1 MASPNLLVDS
11 HCHIDFPDFS
21 EDLDGVLERAA
32 EKDVAYLL
40 CVSVELGK
48 FQRIKALTQAY
59 SHVFSS
65 IGTHPNSDCL
75 LSGEPRVDDL
85 VEGSQDPG
93 VVAIGETGLDYFRS
107 KGDLGWQKDRF
118 RVHIRAAKIAK
129 LPLIVHS
136 RSAKEDTIEILRSEG
151 ADECS
156 GVMHCFTEDW
166 PMAVAALNLGFY
178 ISFSGIVTFRNAL
191 DLQAV
196 ARRVP
201 ADRLLVETDAPYLSP
216 VPMRGK
222 RNEPSFV
229 RYTAEFLARL
239 RGESAE
245 VLSEETTKNFFRL
258 FRKATKSS
266 ELEFGKGALKRK

>member
-40 CVSVELGK
+40 CVSVELEK

-85 VEGSQDPG
+85 VEGSRDRG
-93 VVAIGETGLDYFRS
+93 VVAVGETGLDYFRS

-118 RVHIRAAKIAK
+118 RVHIRAAKIAE

-201 ADRLLVETDAPYLSP
+201 ADRLLVETDSPYLSP

-222 RNEPSFV
+222 RNEPAFV

-239 RGESAE
+239 RGEPAE
-245 VLSEETTKNFFRL
+245 GLSEQTTKNFFRL

-266 ELEFGKGALKRK
+266 ELDLE

>member
-21 EDLDGVLERAA
+21 ADLDEVLKRAA

-40 CVSVELGK
+40 CVSVELEK

-85 VEGSQDPG
+85 VEGSRDRG
-93 VVAIGETGLDYFRS
+93 VVAVGETGLDYFRS

-136 RSAKEDTIEILRSEG
+136 RNAKEDTIEILRSEG

-156 GVMHCFTEDW
+156 GVMHCFPGDW
-166 PMAVAALNLGFY
+166 PMAGAARNLGFY

-201 ADRLLVETDAPYLSP
+201 ADRLLVETDSPYLSP

-222 RNEPSFV
+222 RNEPAFV

-239 RGESAE
+239 REEPAE
-245 VLSEETTKNFFRL
+245 RLSEQTTKNFFRL
-258 FRKATKSS
+258 FGRATKSS
-266 ELEFGKGALKRK
+266 ELDLAKGRTVT

>member
-21 EDLDGVLERAA
+21 EDLDGVLERAS

-40 CVSVELGK
+40 CVSVELEK

-75 LSGEPRVDDL
+75 LSREPRVDDL
-85 VEGSQDPG
+85 VEGSRDRG
-93 VVAIGETGLDYFRS
+93 VVAVGETGLDYFRS

-118 RVHIRAAKIAK
+118 RVHIRAAKIAE

-201 ADRLLVETDAPYLSP
+201 ADRLLVETDSPYLSP

-222 RNEPSFV
+222 RNEPAFV

-239 RGESAE
+239 RGEPAE
-245 VLSEETTKNFFRL
+245 GLSEQTTENFFRL
-258 FRKATKSS
+258 FRNATKSS
-266 ELEFGKGALKRK
+266 ELDLDKRRNET

>member
-40 CVSVELGK
+40 CVSVELEK

-85 VEGSQDPG
+85 VEGSRDRG
-93 VVAIGETGLDYFRS
+93 VVAVGETGLDYFRS

-201 ADRLLVETDAPYLSP
+201 ADRLLVETDSPYLSP

-222 RNEPSFV
+222 RNEPAFV

-239 RGESAE
+239 RGEPAE
-245 VLSEETTKNFFRL
+245 GLSEQTTKNFFRL
-258 FRKATKSS
+258 FKKARKSN
-266 ELEFGKGALKRK
+266 ELDLDKGRTET

>member
-40 CVSVELGK
+40 CVSVELEK
-48 FQRIKALTQAY
+48 FHQIKALTQAY

-65 IGTHPNSDCL
+65 IGTHPNSGCL

-85 VEGSQDPG
+85 VEGSRDRG
-93 VVAIGETGLDYFRS
+93 VVAVGETGLDYFRS

-166 PMAVAALNLGFY
+166 PMAVSALDLGFY

-201 ADRLLVETDAPYLSP
+201 ADRLLVETDSPYLSP

-222 RNEPSFV
+222 RNEPAFV

-245 VLSEETTKNFFRL
+245 GLSEQTTKNFFRL
-258 FRKATKSS
+258 FKKATKSG
-266 ELEFGKGALKRK
+266 ELDLDNGRTET

>member
-40 CVSVELGK
+40 CVSVELEK

-75 LSGEPRVDDL
+75 LSGEPRAGDL
-85 VEGSQDPG
+85 VEGSLDRG
-93 VVAIGETGLDYFRS
+93 VVAVGETGLDYFRS

-201 ADRLLVETDAPYLSP
+201 ADRLLVETDSPYLSP

-222 RNEPSFV
+222 RNEPAFV

-239 RGESAE
+239 RGEPAE
-245 VLSEETTKNFFRL
+245 GLSEQTTKNFFRL
-258 FRKATKSS
+258 FSKATQSN
-266 ELEFGKGALKRK
+266 ELDLDMRGTET

>member
-21 EDLDGVLERAA
+21 EDLEGVLERAA
-32 EKDVAYLL
+32 EKHVAYLL
-40 CVSVELGK
+40 CVSVELEK

-65 IGTHPNSDCL
+65 IGTHPNSVCL

-85 VEGSQDPG
+85 VEGSRDRG
-93 VVAIGETGLDYFRS
+93 VVAVGETGLDYFRS

-201 ADRLLVETDAPYLSP
+201 ADRLLVETDSPYLSP

-222 RNEPSFV
+222 RNEPAFV

-239 RGESAE
+239 RGEPAE
-245 VLSEETTKNFFRL
+245 GLSEQTTQNFFRL
-258 FRKATKSS
+258 FRKATKSNELDLDS
-266 ELEFGKGALKRK
+266 ERTKT

>member
-1 MASPNLLVDS
+1 MASPGPLVDS

-40 CVSVELGK
+40 CVSVELEK

-85 VEGSQDPG
+85 VEGSRDRG
-93 VVAIGETGLDYFRS
+93 VVAVGETGLDYFRS

-196 ARRVP
+196 AQRVP
-201 ADRLLVETDAPYLSP
+201 ADRLLVETDSPYLSP

-222 RNEPSFV
+222 RNEPAFV

-245 VLSEETTKNFFRL
+245 GLSEQTTENFFRL

-266 ELEFGKGALKRK
+266 ELNLDNGCNET

>member
-11 HCHIDFPDFS
+11 HCHIDFPEFS
-21 EDLDGVLERAA
+21 EDLVAVLERAA
-32 EKDVAYLL
+32 KNDVAYLL
-40 CVSVELGK
+40 CVSVELEK
-48 FQRIKALTQAY
+48 FQRIKALTRAY

-75 LSGEPRVDDL
+75 LSGEPGVDDL
-85 VEGSQDPG
+85 VEGSRDRG
-93 VVAIGETGLDYFRS
+93 VVAVGETGLDYFRS
-107 KGDLGWQKDRF
+107 KGDIDWQKDRF
-118 RVHIRAAKIAK
+118 RAHIRAAKIGE

-136 RSAKEDTIEILRSEG
+136 RNAKADTIEILKSEG
-151 ADECS
+151 ADECG

-178 ISFSGIVTFRNAL
+178 ISFSGIVTFRNAP
-191 DLQAV
+191 DIQAV

-222 RNEPSFV
+222 RNEPAFV
-229 RYTAEFLARL
+229 RYTAEFLAQL

-245 VLSEETTKNFFRL
+245 ELSEQTTKNFFRL
-258 FRKATKSS
+258 FRKATESND
-266 ELEFGKGALKRK
+266 LERDKGPIET

>member
-40 CVSVELGK
+40 CVSVELEK
-48 FQRIKALTQAY
+48 FHRIKALTQAY

-85 VEGSQDPG
+85 VEGSRDRG

-201 ADRLLVETDAPYLSP
+201 ADRLLVETDSPYLSP

-222 RNEPSFV
+222 RNEPAFV

-239 RGESAE
+239 RGEPAE
-245 VLSEETTKNFFRL
+245 GLSEQTTENFFRL
-258 FRKATKSS
+258 FKKATRSR
-266 ELEFGKGALKRK
+266 ELDFDKARTET

>member
-40 CVSVELGK
+40 CVSVELEK

-85 VEGSQDPG
+85 VEGSRDRG
-93 VVAIGETGLDYFRS
+93 VVAVGETGLDYFRS

-118 RVHIRAAKIAK
+118 RVHVRAAKIAN

-136 RSAKEDTIEILRSEG
+136 RNAKEDTIEILRSEG

-196 ARRVP
+196 ARNVP
-201 ADRLLVETDAPYLSP
+201 ADRLLVETDSPYLSP

-222 RNEPSFV
+222 RNEPAFV

-239 RGESAE
+239 RGEPAE
-245 VLSEETTKNFFRL
+245 GLSEQTTKNFFRL
-258 FRKATKSS
+258 FKKARKSN
-266 ELEFGKGALKRK
+266 ELDLDKGRTET

>member
-32 EKDVAYLL
+32 ENDVAYLL
-40 CVSVELGK
+40 CVSIELEK

-59 SHVFSS
+59 RHVFSS

-85 VEGSQDPG
+85 VEGSRDRG
-93 VVAIGETGLDYFRS
+93 VVAVGETGLDYFRS

-222 RNEPSFV
+222 RNEPAFV

-239 RGESAE
+239 RGEPAE
-245 VLSEETTKNFFRL
+245 VLFTQTTDNFFRL
-258 FRKATKSS
+258 FRKAKKSN
-266 ELEFGKGALKRK
+266 ELDLDKASIET

>member
-1 MASPNLLVDS
+1 MAPPNLLVDS

-40 CVSVELGK
+40 CVSVELEK
-48 FQRIKALTQAY
+48 FQRIKSLTDAY

-75 LSGEPRVDDL
+75 LSGEPRVDNL
-85 VEGSQDPG
+85 VDGSRDRG
-93 VVAIGETGLDYFRS
+93 VVAVGETGLDYFRS

-201 ADRLLVETDAPYLSP
+201 ADRLLVETDSPYLSP

-222 RNEPSFV
+222 RNEPAFV

-239 RGESAE
+239 RGEPAE
-245 VLSEETTKNFFRL
+245 VLSEQTTKNFFRL
-258 FRKATKSS
+258 FKKATKSC
-266 ELEFGKGALKRK
+266 ELDLDRRRTET

>member
-40 CVSVELGK
+40 CVSVELEK

-85 VEGSQDPG
+85 VEGSRDRG
-93 VVAIGETGLDYFRS
+93 VVAVGETGLDYFRS

-129 LPLIVHS
+129 LPVIVHS

-166 PMAVAALNLGFY
+166 PMAVSALDLGFY

-222 RNEPSFV
+222 RNEPAFV

-245 VLSEETTKNFFRL
+245 ALSEQTTENFFRL
-258 FRKATKSS
+258 FKKATRSR
-266 ELEFGKGALKRK
+266 ELDFDKARTET

>member
-21 EDLDGVLERAA
+21 EDLNGVLERAA
-32 EKDVAYLL
+32 EKGVAYML
-40 CVSVELGK
+40 CVSVELGT
-48 FQRIKALTQAY
+48 FERIRALTQAY

-65 IGTHPNSDCL
+65 IGTHPNSDCAL
-75 LSGEPRVDDL
+75 TGEPRVVDL
-85 VEGSQDPG
+85 VEGSRDRG
-93 VVAIGETGLDYFRS
+93 VVAVGETGLDYFRS

-118 RVHIRAAKIAK
+118 RAHIQAAKISK
-129 LPLIVHS
+129 LPLIIHS
-136 RSAKEDTIEILRSEG
+136 RDAKEDTIEILRSEG

-166 PMAVAALNLGFY
+166 PMAVAALDLGFY

-201 ADRLLVETDAPYLSP
+201 ADRLLVETDSPYLSP

-222 RNEPSFV
+222 RNEPAFV

-239 RGESAE
+239 RGEPAE
-245 VLSEETTKNFFRL
+245 VLSDQTTENFFRL
-258 FRKATKSS
+258 FKKATTSND
-266 ELEFGKGALKRK
+266 LDLGKGYTET

>member
-32 EKDVAYLL
+32 EKDVAYML
-40 CVSVELGK
+40 CVSVDLEK

-75 LSGEPRVDDL
+75 LSGEPRVDNL
-85 VEGSQDPG
+85 VDGSRDRG
-93 VVAIGETGLDYFRS
+93 VVAVGETGLDYFRS

-118 RVHIRAAKIAK
+118 RIHIRAAKIAK

-166 PMAVAALNLGFY
+166 PMAVAALDLGFY

-201 ADRLLVETDAPYLSP
+201 ADRLLVETDSPYLSP

-222 RNEPSFV
+222 RNEPAFV

-245 VLSEETTKNFFRL
+245 RLSEQTTKNFFRL

-266 ELEFGKGALKRK
+266 EHDLDKGRTET

>member
-1 MASPNLLVDS
+1 
-11 HCHIDFPDFS
+11 
-21 EDLDGVLERAA
+21 LDGVLQRAA
-32 EKDVAYLL
+32 ENDVAYLL

-48 FQRIKALTQAY
+48 FQQIKALTQAY

-65 IGTHPNSDCL
+65 IGTHPNSECL
-75 LSGEPRVDDL
+75 ESDEPQVSDL
-85 VEGSQDPG
+85 VEGSREGG
-93 VVAIGETGLDYFRS
+93 VVAVGETGLDYFRS
-107 KGDLGWQKDRF
+107 KGQLGWQKDRF

-136 RSAKEDTIEILRSEG
+136 RNAKEDTIEILRSEG
-151 ADECS
+151 ADECC

-166 PMAVAALNLGFY
+166 AMATSALNLGFY
-178 ISFSGIVTFRNAL
+178 ISFSGIVTFRNAP

-222 RNEPSFV
+222 RNEPAFV
-229 RYTAEFLARL
+229 RHTAKFLAQL
-239 RGESAE
+239 RGEP
-245 VLSEETTKNFFRL
+245 EERLAAQTTENFFRL
-258 FRKATKSS
+258 FKKATKSDK
-266 ELEFGKGALKRK
+266 LNGDQIVA

>member
-1 MASPNLLVDS
+1 MASTNLLVDS

-21 EDLDGVLERAA
+21 EDLEGVLLRAK
-32 EKDVAYLL
+32 ENEVAYLL
-40 CVSVELGK
+40 CVSVELER
-48 FQRIKALTQAY
+48 FQGIKELTEAY

-65 IGTHPNSDCL
+65 IGTHPNSECHR
-75 LSGEPRVDDL
+75 SGEDQVHDL
-85 VEGSQDPG
+85 VEGSRDPG

-107 KGDLGWQKDRF
+107 EGDLGWQRDRF
-118 RVHIRAAKIAK
+118 RRHIRAAKTAN

-136 RSAKEDTIEILRSEG
+136 RSAKSDTIEILRSEG
-151 ADECS
+151 ADECG

-178 ISFSGIVTFRNAL
+178 ISFSGIVTFSNAQ

-196 ARRVP
+196 AQRVP

-222 RNEPSFV
+222 RNEPAFV
-229 RYTAEFLARL
+229 RHTANFLAEL
-239 RGESAE
+239 RGEAVENLAE
-245 VLSEETTKNFFRL
+245 QTTGNFFRL
-258 FRKATKSS
+258 FKKATM
-266 ELEFGKGALKRK
+266 